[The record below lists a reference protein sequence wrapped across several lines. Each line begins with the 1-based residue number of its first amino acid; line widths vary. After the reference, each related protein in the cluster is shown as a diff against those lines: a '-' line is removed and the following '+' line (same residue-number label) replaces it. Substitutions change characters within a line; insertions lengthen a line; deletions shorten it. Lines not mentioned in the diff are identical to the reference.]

1 MKRYPGLILVLIL
14 LLGAVTLVKISREV
28 NNNVDFFLPHLITAD
43 EKRPVQDLPPLL
55 EGVSKIA
62 CIGDSITYARGE
74 GTGYTD
80 RLEEYLSV
88 IFPGQHIQ
96 VLNRGI
102 SGEHSYQMEA
112 RYQRDAI
119 ATGAELIIIF
129 AGVNDVGHGFD
140 RNHPAGDGPAGT
152 SLKDYL
158 ASMASMIEMA
168 KENRR
173 KVIVITPP
181 TVFED
186 VENPMD
192 KKLDLYCRELR
203 ALAQEKQ
210 VPVADVRHAFVE
222 ISSAYRKSCNA
233 TDYLL
238 TTDGIHPNSLGDKVI
253 AESVMNTIGITAQSR
268 KNVLRAP

>member
-14 LLGAVTLVKISREV
+14 LLGAAALVKISSEV
-28 NNNVDFFLPHLITAD
+28 NNKVDFFLPHLIAAD
-43 EKRPVQDLPPLL
+43 ADRPVQDLPPIL
-55 EGVSKIA
+55 EGVSKVA

-80 RLEEYLSV
+80 RLADYFAV
-88 IFPGQHIQ
+88 IFPGRHIQ

-158 ASMASMIEMA
+158 ASMASMIDIA

-173 KVIVITPP
+173 RVLVITPP
-181 TVFED
+181 TIFED

-210 VPVADVRHAFVE
+210 VPVADVRQAFVE
-222 ISSAYRKSCNA
+222 MTSAYRKSCNA

-253 AESVMNTIGITAQSR
+253 AEVVMNTIGITAQSR

>member
-14 LLGAVTLVKISREV
+14 LLGAAALVKLSGEV
-28 NNNVDFFLPHLITAD
+28 NNRVDFFLPHLIAAD
-43 EKRPVQDLPPLL
+43 AEQPVQDLPPML
-55 EGVSKIA
+55 EGVSKVA
-62 CIGDSITYARGE
+62 CVGDSITYARGE

-80 RLEEYLSV
+80 RLAEYLAV
-88 IFPGQHIQ
+88 IFPRQHIE

-112 RYQRDAI
+112 RFQRDAI

-158 ASMASMIEMA
+158 ASMAHMIDMA

-173 KVIVITPP
+173 KVLLITPP
-181 TVFED
+181 TIFED

-203 ALAQEKQ
+203 VLAQEKQ
-210 VPVADVRHAFVE
+210 VPVADVRLAFVE
-222 ISSAYRKSCNA
+222 MTSAYRSSCNA